1 MRLFEFNNHKRCL
14 VIGGQHG
21 DEPVGVDIC
30 KKLMELGNMEGLHI
44 IPIAN
49 EQAFTTKTREGSGI
63 DLNRSYG
70 DTPTN
75 ILELDNVI
83 NTIKTEAAKA
93 DLVIDCHSTPLEG
106 LDEIS
111 IYPNNHA
118 IEMATYFGLPA
129 YIYGSPENSLRTY
142 CFNEGIPAIT
152 FEGVHEYHDE
162 SVAAGVA
169 GILKVLQH
177 LRIY

>member
-1 MRLFEFNNHKRCL
+1 MRLFEFSDNKKCL

-30 KKLMELGNMEGLHI
+30 KKLMELGNVEGLYI
-44 IPIAN
+44 IPTANKPAFIA
-49 EQAFTTKTREGSGI
+49 KTRDFNDI

-75 ILELDNVI
+75 ILELDDVI
-83 NTIKTEAAKA
+83 STIKTKVAEA
-93 DLVIDCHSTPLEG
+93 DLVIDCHSTPLND
-106 LDEIS
+106 LNEIS

-118 IEMATYFGLPA
+118 IKLATHFGLPA
-129 YIYGSPENSLRTY
+129 YIQESPENSLRTY
-142 CFNEGIPAIT
+142 CFNQGIPAIT
-152 FEGVHEYHDE
+152 FEGIHEYHDE

>member
-1 MRLFEFNNHKRCL
+1 
-14 VIGGQHG
+14 
-21 DEPVGVDIC
+21 
-30 KKLMELGNMEGLHI
+30 MELGEMNGLRI
-44 IPIAN
+44 IPTAN
-49 EQAFTTKTREGSGI
+49 EQAVMAKTRDFNGV

-70 DTPTN
+70 DTSTN
-75 ILELDNVI
+75 ILELDDVI
-83 NTIKTEAAKA
+83 NTIKTEVAEA

-118 IEMATYFGLPA
+118 IEMATHFGLPA
-129 YIYGSPENSLRTY
+129 YIHESPENSLRTY
-142 CFNEGIPAIT
+142 CFNKGIPAIT